1 MQKEIQIKVDT
12 KPYEDFA
19 LYQNDTFTFYP
30 GINSLVGC
38 NGSGKSTLLMFIK
51 SYLRDNDIAYLE
63 WNDRNSGGLH
73 LMDKYLNMDGNME
86 GLINMAVSSEG
97 ERIIQGLGDIFAKMG
112 PKVRENSGDK
122 LVVMFDAIDS
132 GMSVDEI
139 IEIRNIFF
147 DTILPDAE
155 QHNTELYIIIAAN
168 NYEWCADSRIHNV
181 DINSGKPLEVS
192 SYEDFKKIILQ
203 SKDIKNRR
211 YQGNPK

>member
-1 MQKEIQIKVDT
+1 MSNELKINVPA
-12 KPYEDFA
+12 KPYDDFV
-19 LYQNDTFTFYP
+19 LYTCDTFTFTP
-30 GINSLVGC
+30 GITSLVGC

-51 SYLRDNDIAYLE
+51 SYLRDNDISYLE
-63 WNDRNSGGLH
+63 WNDRHSGGQN
-73 LMDKYLNMDGNME
+73 LMDKYLNVDGNME

-112 PKVRENSGDK
+112 PKVRGNSGDK

-203 SKDIKNRR
+203 SRNTKDHR
-211 YQGNPK
+211 